1 MFIISVNMDMES
13 QTELVTKNAL
23 KEKLQSWSNTSLTE
37 ILHTKIVYKAEL
49 LGPIHFICN

>member
-1 MFIISVNMDMES
+1 MES